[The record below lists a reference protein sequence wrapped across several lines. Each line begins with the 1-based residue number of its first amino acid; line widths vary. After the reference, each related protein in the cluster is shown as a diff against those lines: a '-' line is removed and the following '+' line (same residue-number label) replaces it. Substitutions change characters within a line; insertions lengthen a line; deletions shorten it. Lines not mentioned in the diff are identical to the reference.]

1 MHFFHSLT
9 LYATLD
15 TDLTPKRMVLQEYK
29 PSQLLSEY
37 IRTFRL
43 VHFVCLTNDRLPFK
57 PYPPRPEHCLSFYV
71 RGTENVEYQK
81 SGIKNGNLSAV
92 LFGQQTEVTNRFNS
106 NNFLLIQVV
115 FKPGGLYRLTNIP
128 SNYLTNQYIDAE
140 TVFSK
145 DIKYVNEKIDECK
158 SYSQMIAVI
167 EAFFLNEIKNNLGQ
181 IHPLDKATSK
191 LFTTDLIPT
200 VDILAKLAFQST
212 RNFERHFKQ
221 RMGTSPKYFLKVM
234 RFENAF
240 RMKNK
245 TPELDWLT
253 IAINCGYYD
262 YQHLVRDYKDLTG
275 LSPNQFHEIDSK
287 APERIFGQA
296 DTY

>member
-1 MHFFHSLT
+1 
-9 LYATLD
+9 
-15 TDLTPKRMVLQEYK
+15 MVLQEYK
-29 PSQLLSEY
+29 PNLRLSEY
-37 IRTFRL
+37 IRTIRL
-43 VHFVCLTNDRLPFK
+43 INFVCSGIDILPPK

-71 RGTENVEYQK
+71 RGIENVEYQK
-81 SGIKNGNLSAV
+81 SGEKQGNLSTV

-128 SNYLTNQYIDAE
+128 SNYLTNQYIDAQ

-145 DIKYVNEKIDECK
+145 EIKSVNEKIDECK
-158 SYSQMIAVI
+158 SFLHMIEVV
-167 EAFFLNEIKNNLGQ
+167 ETFLINEIKRNSNE
-181 IHPLDKATSK
+181 IHPLDIATTN
-191 LFTTDLIPT
+191 LFNKSFIPT
-200 VDILAKLAFQST
+200 VDILAKSSFQST

-221 RMGTSPKYFLKVM
+221 RMGISPKYFLKVM

-245 TPELDWLT
+245 HPELDWLT

-275 LSPNQFHEIDSK
+275 LTPNHFHKIDSK
-287 APERIFGQA
+287 SPERLFGQA

>member
-1 MHFFHSLT
+1 
-9 LYATLD
+9 
-15 TDLTPKRMVLQEYK
+15 MVLQEYK
-29 PSQLLSEY
+29 PNLMLSEF

-43 VHFVCLTNDRLPFK
+43 IHFVCSGIDILPPK

-145 DIKYVNEKIDECK
+145 EIKYVNEKIDECK
-158 SYSQMIAVI
+158 SYLQMIQVV
-167 EAFFLNEIKNNLGQ
+167 EAFFLNEIKNNLCQ
-181 IHPLDKATSK
+181 IHLLDIATSK
-191 LFTTDLIPT
+191 LFTTDLIPN

-245 TPELDWLT
+245 TPQLDWLT

-262 YQHLVRDYKDLTG
+262 YQHLVRGYKDLTG

-287 APERIFGQA
+287 APERLFGQA
-296 DTY
+296 DIY